1 MMEIG
6 PCQLQGRNFRSHANN
21 LHSQGH
27 RKPALRVAALGNVP
41 LDSPGA
47 PSSDGGSVLLERCSH
62 TWQKGPFWNLLV
74 LIANSFSKATPG

>member
-47 PSSDGGSVLLERCSH
+47 PSSDGGSVLLERCSL
-62 TWQKGPFWNLLV
+62 KGAPIHGRKGLSGIF
-74 LIANSFSKATPG
+74 